1 MFKIRDKI
9 SCLYCDFKYVEHRLA
24 SQKEDIDWKL

>member
-1 MFKIRDKI
+1 MIRGKM
-9 SCLYCDFKYVEHRLA
+9 SCLYQEFNYVKHRLA